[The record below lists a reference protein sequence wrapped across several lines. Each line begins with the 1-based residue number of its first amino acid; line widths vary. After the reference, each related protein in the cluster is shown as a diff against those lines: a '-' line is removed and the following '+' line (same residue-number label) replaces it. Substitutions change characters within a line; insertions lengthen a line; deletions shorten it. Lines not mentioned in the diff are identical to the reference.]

1 MRQLPQKRY
10 NAPCRRGPFRRPGT
24 IHLKKRI
31 PMTRPSFVPA
41 AVALTFALAGAPL
54 HAQQPYET
62 PETQASALVGPA
74 LLSGPDFQVAPT
86 VEWEGVMPRFTINS
100 KYGSWQATGREML
113 AVRVSEIPAFGELD
127 KVSKSDAFAKSLGD
141 AAVAPVKVVGDLITN
156 PVDTVGNIFS
166 GIGGM
171 VNRAGRTVGNAG
183 QNASDGSAPKATGI
197 GNQGPTDQGT
207 AQPGSIS
214 DPFGYNSQRRD
225 WARKVNIDPY
235 TSNAA
240 LSAKLGDVASAS
252 FLGGFTMNVT
262 IGLVVAPLAY
272 ANTAYQQGTLEAYQ
286 YPPVDVEM
294 RNEARLKAIGI
305 EGRPV
310 RDFFRNRYFTPT
322 LQTTLV
328 SALESLGNVEG
339 RSDVIV
345 FATNA
350 VSEVQARF
358 VISSVL
364 LLAQSGKM
372 GAPLA
377 RLRAIGNLL
386 AASTGDG
393 KLVVAAPFD
402 LVPWTKQVEDFARRE
417 DLAGPQR
424 SVLVAGAVTPRA
436 RQEFAALGWS
446 VSENLAASR

>member
-1 MRQLPQKRY
+1 
-10 NAPCRRGPFRRPGT
+10 
-24 IHLKKRI
+24 
-31 PMTRPSFVPA
+31 MTRISLLPA
-41 AVALTFALAGAPL
+41 ALALALAGTAVQ
-54 HAQQPYET
+54 AQQAYET
-62 PETQASALVGPA
+62 PEIRASALAPPE
-74 LLSGPDFQVAPT
+74 LLSGPDFQVDTA
-86 VEWEGVMPRFTINS
+86 VVWEGVMPRFTINS

-113 AVRVSEIPAFGELD
+113 GVRVSEVPAFAELD
-127 KVSKSDAFAKSLGD
+127 KVSRSDAFARSLGD
-141 AAVAPVKVVGDLITN
+141 AAVAPIKAAGDLITN

-166 GIGGM
+166 GIGSM
-171 VNRAGRTVGNAG
+171 INRAGRTVGNAG
-183 QNASDGSAPKATGI
+183 QNASDGAAPAAKGI

-214 DPFGYNSQRRD
+214 DPFGYNAQRRD
-225 WARKVNIDPY
+225 WAKKVKIDPY

-252 FLGGFTMNVT
+252 FLGGFAMDVT

-272 ANTAYQQGTLEAYQ
+272 ANTAYEQGTLEAYQ

-294 RNEARLKAIGI
+294 RNEARLKAMGI
-305 EGRPV
+305 EGRPA

-339 RSDVIV
+339 RGEVIV

-364 LLAQSGKM
+364 LLAQENRS
-372 GAPLA
+372 APLA
-377 RLRAIGNLL
+377 RVRSIGNLL
-386 AASTGDG
+386 AAGTGDG
-393 KLVVAAPFD
+393 RLVVAAPLD
-402 LVPWTKQVEDFARRE
+402 LVPWTKTVDDFARRA
-417 DLAGPQR
+417 DLAGPRR
-424 SVLVAGAVTPRA
+424 SLLLTGALTPRA
-436 RQEFAALGWS
+436 RQELTVLGWS
-446 VSENLAASR
+446 VKENLAAVR

>member
-1 MRQLPQKRY
+1 
-10 NAPCRRGPFRRPGT
+10 
-24 IHLKKRI
+24 
-31 PMTRPSFVPA
+31 MTKQPLLA
-41 AVALTFALAGAPL
+41 AAAALTLALAGPL

-62 PETQASALVGPA
+62 PETRASALVGPA
-74 LLSGPDFQVAPT
+74 LLSGPGFQVDPT
-86 VEWEGVMPRFTINS
+86 VAWEGIMPRFTINS

-113 AVRVSEIPAFGELD
+113 AVRISEIPAFGELD
-127 KVSKSDAFAKSLGD
+127 KVSRSDAFATSLGK
-141 AAVAPVKVVGDLITN
+141 AAVAPLKTAGDLITN

-166 GIGGM
+166 GIGSM
-171 VNRAGRTVGNAG
+171 VNRAGRTVGNAA
-183 QNASDGSAPKATGI
+183 QNTSDGAAPKATGI

-214 DPFGYNSQRRD
+214 DPFGYNAQRRD
-225 WARKVNIDPY
+225 WARKVKIDPY

-240 LSAKLGDVASAS
+240 LSTKLGDVASAS
-252 FLGGFTMNVT
+252 FLGGFTMDVT
-262 IGLVVAPLAY
+262 IGLLVAPLAY
-272 ANTAYQQGTLEAYQ
+272 ANTAYEQGTLEAYQ

-294 RNEARLKAIGI
+294 RNEARLKAMGI
-305 EGRPV
+305 EGRPA

-328 SALESLGNVEG
+328 SALESLGAVEG
-339 RSDVIV
+339 RGDVIV

-350 VSEVQARF
+350 VSEVQARY

-364 LLAQSGKM
+364 LLAQANRSGT
-372 GAPLA
+372 PLA
-377 RLRAIGNLL
+377 RVRTIDNLL
-386 AASTGDG
+386 AASTRDA

-402 LVPWTKQVEDFARRE
+402 LVPWTKTVDDFARRA

>member
-1 MRQLPQKRY
+1 MT
-10 NAPCRRGPFRRPGT
+10 RRPFF
-24 IHLKKRI
+24 RNA
-31 PMTRPSFVPA
+31 A
-41 AVALTFALAGAPL
+41 AVLTLALAGAPL

-62 PETQASALVGPA
+62 PETQASALAPAA
-74 LLSGPDFQVAPT
+74 LLSGPDYQVEPT
-86 VEWEGVMPRFTINS
+86 VVWEGMMPRFTINS

-141 AAVAPVKVVGDLITN
+141 AAVAPVKAVGDLITN
-156 PVDTVGNIFS
+156 PVDTVGNMFS
-166 GIGGM
+166 GIGSM

-183 QNASDGSAPKATGI
+183 QNASDGSAPKPAGI

-214 DPFGYNSQRRD
+214 DPFGYNAQRRD
-225 WARKVNIDPY
+225 WAKKVNIDPY

-252 FLGGFTMNVT
+252 FLGGFTMDVT
-262 IGLVVAPLAY
+262 IGLLVAPLSY
-272 ANTAYQQGTLEAYQ
+272 ANTAYEQGRLEAYQ

-294 RNEARLKAIGI
+294 RNEARLKAMGI

-322 LQTTLV
+322 LQTALV
-328 SALESLGNVEG
+328 SALDSLGNVAG
-339 RSDVIV
+339 RGDVMV

-350 VSEVQARF
+350 VSEVQARY

-364 LLAQSGKM
+364 LLGQANRSGS
-372 GAPLA
+372 PLA
-377 RLRAIGNLL
+377 RVRPIGNLL
-386 AASTGDG
+386 AGVTTDG
-393 KLVVAAPFD
+393 RLVVAAPFD
-402 LVPWTKQVEDFARRE
+402 LVSWTPQVDEFARRA

-424 SVLVAGAVTPRA
+424 SVLVTGAVTPRA

-446 VSENLAASR
+446 VSDNLAANR

>member
-1 MRQLPQKRY
+1 MIRKPVL
-10 NAPCRRGPFRRPGT
+10 
-24 IHLKKRI
+24 
-31 PMTRPSFVPA
+31 PA
-41 AVALTFALAGAPL
+41 AAAALTIALTAAL
-54 HAQQPYET
+54 QAQAQQPYEE
-62 PETQASALVGPA
+62 PVTQASALAQAA
-74 LLSGPDFQVAPT
+74 LLSGPNHQVEAT
-86 VEWEGVMPRFTINS
+86 VVWEGMMPRFTINS
-100 KYGSWQATGREML
+100 TYGTWQATGREML
-113 AVRVSEIPAFGELD
+113 AVRVSELPAFGELD

-141 AAVAPVKVVGDLITN
+141 AAVAPVKAAGNLITH

-166 GIGGM
+166 GIGSM
-171 VNRAGRTVGNAG
+171 VNRAGRTAGNAA
-183 QNASDGSAPKATGI
+183 QNASDGAAPAAKGI

-214 DPFGYNSQRRD
+214 DPFGYNAQRRD
-225 WARKVNIDPY
+225 WAKKVKIDPY

-252 FLGGFTMNVT
+252 FLGGFAMDVT

-272 ANTAYQQGTLEAYQ
+272 ANTAYEQGKQEAYQ
-286 YPPVDVEM
+286 YPPVDIEM
-294 RNEARLKAIGI
+294 RNEARLKAMGI
-305 EGRPV
+305 EGRPA

-328 SALESLGNVEG
+328 SALESLGSVEG
-339 RSDVIV
+339 RGDVIL

-364 LLAQSGKM
+364 LLAQANGSGT
-372 GAPLA
+372 PLA
-377 RLRAIGNLL
+377 RVRSIGNLL
-386 AASTGDG
+386 AAGTRDG
-393 KLVVAAPFD
+393 RLVVAAPLDF
-402 LVPWTKQVEDFARRE
+402 VPWVKTVDDFARRA

-436 RQEFAALGWS
+436 RQELIALGWS
-446 VSENLAASR
+446 VSDNLAAKR

>member
-1 MRQLPQKRY
+1 
-10 NAPCRRGPFRRPGT
+10 
-24 IHLKKRI
+24 
-31 PMTRPSFVPA
+31 MTRQPLLPA
-41 AVALTFALAGAPL
+41 AAALALALAGPL
-54 HAQQPYET
+54 HAQQSYET
-62 PETQASALVGPA
+62 PETRASALAPAA
-74 LLSGPDFQVAPT
+74 LLSGPDYQVDAT
-86 VEWEGVMPRFTINS
+86 VVWEGLMPRFTINS

-113 AVRVSEIPAFGELD
+113 AVRVSEVPAFGELN
-127 KVSKSDAFAKSLGD
+127 KVSKSDAFAKSLGQ
-141 AAVAPVKVVGDLITN
+141 AAVAPVKAAGDLITH
-156 PVDTVGNIFS
+156 PVDTIGNIFS
-166 GIGGM
+166 GIGAM
-171 VNRAGRTVGNAG
+171 VNRAGRTVGGAG
-183 QNASDGSAPKATGI
+183 QNASDGPAPAAKGI
-197 GNQGPTDQGT
+197 GNQGSTDQGT

-214 DPFGYNSQRRD
+214 DPFGYNAQRRD
-225 WARKVNIDPY
+225 WARKVKIDPY

-252 FLGGFTMNVT
+252 FLGGFTMDVT
-262 IGLVVAPLAY
+262 IGLLVAPLAY
-272 ANTAYQQGTLEAYQ
+272 ANTAYEQGTLEAYQ

-294 RNEARLKAIGI
+294 RNEARLKAMGI

-339 RSDVIV
+339 RGDVIV

-350 VSEVQARF
+350 VSEVQARY

-364 LLAQSGKM
+364 LLAQAGRSDT
-372 GAPLA
+372 PLA
-377 RLRAIGNLL
+377 RVRTIGNLL
-386 AASTGDG
+386 AARTRDA

-402 LVPWTKQVEDFARRE
+402 LVSWTKQVDDFARRA

-424 SVLVAGAVTPRA
+424 SLLVTGAVTPRA

>member
-1 MRQLPQKRY
+1 
-10 NAPCRRGPFRRPGT
+10 
-24 IHLKKRI
+24 
-31 PMTRPSFVPA
+31 MTRSFLFPA
-41 AVALTFALAGAPL
+41 AAALTLALASPL
-54 HAQQPYET
+54 QAQQTYET
-62 PETQASALVGPA
+62 PETQASALVAPA
-74 LLSGPDFQVAPT
+74 LLSGPDFRVEPT
-86 VEWEGVMPRFTINS
+86 VVWEGIMPRFTINS

-141 AAVAPVKVVGDLITN
+141 AAVAPIKAAGDLITN
-156 PVDTVGNIFS
+156 PVDTVGNMFS
-166 GIGGM
+166 GIGNM

-183 QNASDGSAPKATGI
+183 QNASDGAPKAAGI

-214 DPFGYNSQRRD
+214 DPFGYNAQRRD
-225 WARKVNIDPY
+225 WAKKVKIDPY

-240 LSAKLGDVASAS
+240 LSTKLGDVASAS
-252 FLGGFTMNVT
+252 FLGGFTMDVT
-262 IGLVVAPLAY
+262 IGLLVAPLSY
-272 ANTAYQQGTLEAYQ
+272 ANTAYEQGTLEAYQ

-339 RSDVIV
+339 RGDVIV

-372 GAPLA
+372 GAPVA
-377 RLRAIGNLL
+377 RVRAIGNLL
-386 AASTGDG
+386 AASTADG
-393 KLVVAAPFD
+393 KMVVAAPLD
-402 LVPWTKQVEDFARRE
+402 LVPWTKQVDDFARRA

-446 VSENLAASR
+446 VNENLAAGR